1 MSFFHAEHAELWEV
15 RSDAVSSHA
24 ECAELW
30 EWSPLCADML
40 RVIKHNEA
48 IQRITSLDC
57 FALLAMTRSGGKLV
71 FIRFSGFCNFCVRYF
86 LREIILRN

>member
-1 MSFFHAEHAELWEV
+1 
-15 RSDAVSSHA
+15 
-24 ECAELW
+24 
-30 EWSPLCADML
+30 ML